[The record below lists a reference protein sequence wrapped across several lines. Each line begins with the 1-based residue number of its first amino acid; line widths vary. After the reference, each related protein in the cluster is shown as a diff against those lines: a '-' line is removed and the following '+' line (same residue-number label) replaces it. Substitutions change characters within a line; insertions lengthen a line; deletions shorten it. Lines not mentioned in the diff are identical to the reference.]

1 MNQKV
6 ILLTGGGSG
15 IGQVTAQTL
24 ARDGHRVIIVG
35 RNEDALAATA
45 QGIDSLEY
53 VVADVTNSAD
63 IAAAIAHIQQQ
74 HQRLD
79 VVINN
84 AGMAPVQPLEDL
96 DMAEFDRVYAVN
108 VRGLVDVTRQALPLL
123 KASRGSVINLST
135 SIVDNPMGTMSVYS
149 SSKAAV
155 NHLSQAWAKD
165 LARHGVRVNYM
176 SVGPIE
182 SPIYD
187 KTDQTEEER
196 QAHIKAV
203 TSNVPLGR
211 FGTADE
217 VTSVIRFLISDQ
229 ASYITGADYAV
240 DGGFRL

>member
-15 IGQVTAQTL
+15 IGQVTAQ
-24 ARDGHRVIIVG
+24 
-35 RNEDALAATA
+35 
-45 QGIDSLEY
+45 GIDSLDY
-53 VVADVTNSAD
+53 VVADITDSAD
-63 IAAAIAHIQQQ
+63 IAAAIAHIQQRHQ
-74 HQRLD
+74 HLD

-84 AGMAPVQPLEDL
+84 AGMAPVQPLEEL
-96 DMAEFDRVYAVN
+96 DMADFDRVYAVN

-135 SIVDNPMGTMSVYS
+135 SMVDNPMGTMSVYS
-149 SSKAAV
+149 FSKAAV
-155 NHLSQAWAKD
+155 NHLSPAWAKD

-196 QAHIKAV
+196 QAHTKAV
-203 TSNVPLGR
+203 TSNVTLGR

>member
-35 RNEDALAATA
+35 RNEDSLAATA

-53 VVADVTNSAD
+53 VVADITNSAD
-63 IAAAIAHIQQQ
+63 IAAAIAHIRER

-79 VVINN
+79 VLINN
-84 AGMAPVQPLEDL
+84 AGMAPVQLLEDL

-123 KASRGSVINLST
+123 KESRGSVINLST
-135 SIVDNPMGTMSVYS
+135 SMVDNPMGTMSVYS

-155 NHLSQAWAKD
+155 NHLSQTWAKD

-217 VTSVIRFLISDQ
+217 VTSVIQFLISEQ

>member
-53 VVADVTNSAD
+53 VVADITNSAD
-63 IAAAIAHIQQQ
+63 IAAAIAHIQQR

-84 AGMAPVQPLEDL
+84 AGMAPVQPLEGL
-96 DMAEFDRVYAVN
+96 DMADFDRVYAVN

-135 SIVDNPMGTMSVYS
+135 SMVDNPIGTMSVYS

-217 VTSVIRFLISDQ
+217 VTSVTRFLISDQ

>member
-1 MNQKV
+1 MDQKV

-45 QGIDSLEY
+45 QGIDSLDY
-53 VVADVTNSAD
+53 VVADITNSAD
-63 IAAAIAHIQQQ
+63 IAAAITHIQQQ

-84 AGMAPVQPLEDL
+84 AGMAPVQPLEGL

-135 SIVDNPMGTMSVYS
+135 SMVDNPMGTMSVYS

-217 VTSVIRFLISDQ
+217 VTSAIRFLISDQ
-229 ASYITGADYAV
+229 ASYVTGADYAV